1 MATPTAS
8 AAIKSLD
15 LLARLAEKDNMTL
28 TNLKVVNDEPTNQ
41 TRVQAAIKSYNA
53 KSNERAVSRS
63 PSIRK
68 GRHLDVDE
76 VLARS
81 LPKVAGE

>member
-8 AAIKSLD
+8 AATNSSDIGQ
-15 LLARLAEKDNMTL
+15 LAEEDDMTL
-28 TNLKVVNDEPTNQ
+28 TNLRVVNDEPRNQ
-41 TRVQAAIKSYNA
+41 RLAHAAIESYNA
-53 KSNERAVSRS
+53 KSQEGAVSRGI
-63 PSIRK
+63 SIPK